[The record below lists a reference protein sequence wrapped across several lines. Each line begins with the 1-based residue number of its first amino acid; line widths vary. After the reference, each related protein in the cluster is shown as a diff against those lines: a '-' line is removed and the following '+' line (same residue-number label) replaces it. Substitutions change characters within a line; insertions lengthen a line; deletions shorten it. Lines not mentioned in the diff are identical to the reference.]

1 MNKSDEDEFG
11 RLLNAVMSVSRFGKP
26 VGPDAFDMWWHLL
39 SGHSVDVVAK
49 ALDAHSR
56 RSGDAP
62 TPHDILEIVSEGL
75 GYPSP
80 EEAWNRLPKDER
92 DGGYV
97 NQQMMDG
104 LSACSDSLDRGDM
117 IAARMAFI
125 ESYKKSV
132 GAAKMNN
139 VQAIYFY
146 SSPTGVGEDERKE
159 KKHQDLLLAIDLGW
173 VDGDSSAVRQTLA
186 ITSEPS
192 PVALEDLTK
201 KMDSKIKRSALES
214 IRSKLTNT
222 TRKSDNGTKQ
232 MEAR

>member
-11 RLLNAVMSVSRFGKP
+11 RLLNAIMSVSKFGKP

-39 SGHSVDVVAK
+39 ADYSIEVVSK
-49 ALDAHSR
+49 SLDAHSR

-62 TPHDILEIVSEGL
+62 TPHDILEIISEGL

-104 LSACSDSLDRGDM
+104 LSACSDSLERGDM

-132 GAAKMNN
+132 GAAKLNN
-139 VQAIYFY
+139 VQASYFY
-146 SSPTGVGEDERKE
+146 SSPTGISQDERKE

-173 VDGDSSAVRQTLA
+173 LDGTAGAVKKMLL
-186 ITSEPS
+186 ITGESKS
-192 PVALEDLTK
+192 IALEDLTK
-201 KMDSKIKRSALES
+201 KMDSKNKISALMS
-214 IRSKLTNT
+214 IRSKLM
-222 TRKSDNGTKQ
+222 S
-232 MEAR
+232 

>member
-11 RLLNAVMSVSRFGKP
+11 RLLNAIMSVSKFGKP
-26 VGPDAFDMWWHLL
+26 VTPDAFDMWWHLL
-39 SGHSVDVVAK
+39 AEHSIEVVTK
-49 ALDAHSR
+49 AIGDHSR

-62 TPHDILEIVSEGL
+62 TPHDILEIVSERL

-104 LSACSDSLDRGDM
+104 LSACSDSLERGDM
-117 IAARMAFI
+117 IGARMAFI

-132 GAAKMNN
+132 STAKMSN
-139 VQAIYFY
+139 ARASYFY
-146 SSPTGVGEDERKE
+146 SSPAGISHDQLKE

-173 VDGDSSAVRQTLA
+173 LDATAGAVKQMLL
-186 ITSEPS
+186 ITSESKPI
-192 PVALEDLTK
+192 ALEDLTK
-201 KMDSKIKRSALES
+201 KMDSKNKISALRS
-214 IRSKLTNT
+214 IRSKLI
-222 TRKSDNGTKQ
+222 S
-232 MEAR
+232 